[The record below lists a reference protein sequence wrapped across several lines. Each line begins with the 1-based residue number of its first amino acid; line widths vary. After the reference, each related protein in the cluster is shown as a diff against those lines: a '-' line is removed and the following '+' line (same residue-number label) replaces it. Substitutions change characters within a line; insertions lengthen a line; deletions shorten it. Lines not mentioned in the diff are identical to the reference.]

1 MTLPRPQRLTPPSA
15 VGSLLKSTA
24 VPPRR
29 ISPEEGKQPDYLA
42 LVRQCPCLK
51 CGMEPSEAQPGC
63 CQRHRDDCGNRAAGR
78 VLGGM

>member
-29 ISPEEGKQPDYLA
+29 IPSEEGRQPDYLA
-42 LVRQCPCLK
+42 LVRQCR
-51 CGMEPSEAQPGC
+51 ETVRRS
-63 CQRHRDDCGNRAAGR
+63 
-78 VLGGM
+78 